1 MEKIRLMIKFI
12 KLFCLISL
20 VSCTENNDNL
30 KSVLNYHHSNQL
42 FREIVFEEKLIGVS
56 QNKMHHLFRYDINL
70 SNGTVNFET
79 PKKTKFFM
87 IFKKEIQHNLQNY
100 SCVLSNSNALYRSS
114 KIRNVH
120 LKDGVS
126 FYTNKQSS
134 NSQIPRRTISFTSII
149 VKNKSIVINS
159 SLNDVNNS
167 FLVSMLKNNNDQ
179 YDYYILIQRSFNFNN
194 NVEKIRILKY

>member
-1 MEKIRLMIKFI
+1 MEKIKSMIKFI
-12 KLFCLISL
+12 NLFCFISL
-20 VSCTENNDNL
+20 VSCSENNDNL
-30 KSVLNYHHSNQL
+30 KSVLNYNHSNQL

-56 QNKMHHLFRYDINL
+56 QNKMYHLFHYSINL

-114 KIRNVH
+114 KIKNVH

-126 FYTNKQSS
+126 FYTNKQLI
-134 NSQIPRRTISFTSII
+134 NSQMPRRSISFITIK
-149 VKNKSIVINS
+149 VKNKTIVINS
-159 SLNDVNNS
+159 SLNEVFNS
-167 FLVSMLKNNNDQ
+167 FLVSILKNDNDQ
-179 YDYYILIQRSFNFNN
+179 YDYYIQIQRSFNFNH
-194 NVEKIRILKY
+194 NVEKIRILK